1 MIKKLIANKNILLV
15 LSVLGGIF
23 LPHLADSLAPFTF
36 WFLAIVM
43 TFSLSGLSFR
53 SLFPLKTVVKPMLTG
68 IFLNYLVVGSV
79 LLLIASIF
87 FDTSSDLFI
96 GFVIIAAT
104 PPGVAIIPFSV
115 KLNADLNYSIIG
127 VFGAFLAS
135 IVLTPAIIE
144 FFVGSGGVDSMQLL
158 KIMMLLIVLPFGIS
172 RILRQKQILK
182 TVEKSRGKV
191 IDIGFALIIYASV
204 GINNHVFFNDYSLL
218 FKINLVF
225 FLVMFLGGY
234 VIKLIFN
241 NRMPSEKL
249 ISTRLLFAIKSS
261 GFAVVTA
268 MELFGERVAIPATV
282 MSVLVLVYL
291 FVLVFEANINSIEK

>member
-1 MIKKLIANKNILLV
+1 MIKNLFANKNLLLI

-23 LPHLADSLAPFTF
+23 LPQLSDSLAPFTF

-53 SLFPLKTVVKPMLTG
+53 SLFPIKLVIKPMLIG
-68 IFLNYLVVGSV
+68 VFLNYLVFGVA
-79 LLLIASIF
+79 LLAIASLF
-87 FDTSSDLFI
+87 FDVNSDIFI

-104 PPGVAIIPFSV
+104 PPGVAIIPFTV
-115 KLNADLNYSIIG
+115 KLKGDLNYSIVG

-135 IVLTPAIIE
+135 IFLTPLIIE
-144 FFVGSGGVDSMQLL
+144 LFVGQAGVDSMQLL
-158 KIMMLLIVLPFGIS
+158 KIMMLLIVIPFGIS
-172 RILRQKQILK
+172 RLLRQKQFLK
-182 TVEKSRGKV
+182 TVEKTRGQV

-204 GINNHVFFNDYSLL
+204 GINNHVFFNDFSLL
-218 FKINLVF
+218 LKINIVF
-225 FLVMFLGGY
+225 LIVMFLGGFL
-234 VIKLIFN
+234 IKLLLNKKMIE
-241 NRMPSEKL
+241 EKV

-268 MELFGERVAIPATV
+268 MELFGEKVAVPATV

-291 FVLVFEANINSIEK
+291 LVMVFEQSLQKK

>member
-1 MIKKLIANKNILLV
+1 MIKNLIANKNLLLI

-23 LPHLADSLAPFTF
+23 LPQLSGYLAPFTF

-53 SLFPLKTVVKPMLTG
+53 SLFPINIVIKPMLIG
-68 IFLNYLVVGSV
+68 VFLNYLVFGVA
-79 LLLIASIF
+79 LLAVAALF
-87 FDTSSDLFI
+87 FDVNSDIFI

-104 PPGVAIIPFSV
+104 PPGVAIIPFTF
-115 KLNADLNYSIIG
+115 KLKGDLNYSIVG

-135 IVLTPAIIE
+135 VFLTPLIIE
-144 FFVGSGGVDSMQLL
+144 LFVGQAGVDSMQLL

-172 RILRQKQILK
+172 RLLRQKQFLK
-182 TVEKSRGKV
+182 TVEKTRGQV

-204 GINNHVFFNDYSLL
+204 GINNHVFFNDFSLL
-218 FKINLVF
+218 LKINMVF
-225 FLVMFLGGY
+225 LIVMFIGGFL
-234 VIKLIFN
+234 IKLLLNKKMIE
-241 NRMPSEKL
+241 EKV

-268 MELFGERVAIPATV
+268 MELFGEKVAVPATV

-291 FVLVFEANINSIEK
+291 LVMVFEQSLEKK